1 MRKSGR
7 PAELV
12 LPVASLAALRRAL
25 GTRVGAD
32 DAAEALREAG
42 HAAGD
47 ALFEVLRSGLGA
59 DGLAQLGEAG
69 FWKRLAE
76 LFETRG
82 WGELQHEAVHA
93 GVGALDAAD
102 WVEADAGSGSERPS
116 CHFTTGLLA
125 NLLGH
130 AAGQEIAVLES
141 DCRSRGD
148 LRCRFLF
155 GAPETLGAVHR
166 ELVAGRDSNA
176 SIRALG

>member
-32 DAAEALREAG
+32 GAAEALREAG

-47 ALFEVLRSGLGA
+47 ALYEVLRSGLGA

-69 FWKRLAE
+69 FWRRLGE

-82 WGELQHEAVHA
+82 WGELQQEAVHA

-102 WVEADAGSGSERPS
+102 WVEADVESGAERPS

-125 NLLGH
+125 NLLGQV
-130 AAGQEIAVLES
+130 AGQEIAVLES
-141 DCRSRGD
+141 ECRSRGD

-166 ELVAGRDSNA
+166 TLLAGQDTNA
-176 SIRALG
+176 SIQELG